1 MNSELLLKKINEK
14 TKLEN
19 EVERLDEL
27 KKAKEKRINEIM
39 LKEIPEMMD
48 DADVQEIVVGDYK
61 VKAGVIYRS
70 SITKANQEDAFKFL
84 YDTQNEGIIKKNLII
99 CAEQIE
105 DAEAILQQNEIAF
118 EKDLRVDNR
127 VLGRVV
133 RELVEDGKMNTDDM
147 DKFSVYIQPDIKI
160 TAKKK

>member
-105 DAEAILQQNEIAF
+105 DAEALLQQNEIAF

-133 RELVEDGKMNTDDM
+133 RELVEDGKMGTDDM
-147 DKFSVYIQPDIKI
+147 EKFSVYIQPDIKI